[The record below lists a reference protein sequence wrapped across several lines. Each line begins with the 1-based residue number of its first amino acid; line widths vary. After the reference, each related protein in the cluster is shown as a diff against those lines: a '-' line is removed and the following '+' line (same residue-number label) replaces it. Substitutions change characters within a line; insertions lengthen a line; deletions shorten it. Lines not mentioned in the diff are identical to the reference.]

1 MPVPKQIINYLDKR
15 GAKYAIVTHKKVY
28 TAYDAAQTLRRK
40 LDEIAKNLLVKTN
53 KGFVL
58 VLLPASKR
66 LDLKKLKKLMN
77 AKGKGIKKIEIPK
90 EGVMVRIFKI
100 KPGALGAF
108 GSVHELEVYMD
119 KNLQKVKKAIFPTG
133 SFTDSV
139 EMAMKEFEKL
149 EKPIVGMFSEAKK
162 FSARGGSAFGGKK
175 KIVKVAKKAAK
186 KAVKKI
192 AKKVKKIIK
201 KRR

>member
-15 GAKYAIVTHKKVY
+15 GAKYAIVTHRKVY
-28 TAYDAAQTLRRK
+28 TAYDAAQTLKKK

-77 AKGKGIKKIEIPK
+77 AKGKGIKKVEIPK
-90 EGVMVRIFKI
+90 EGVMVRIFKV

-108 GSVHELEVYMD
+108 GSFHDLEVYMD

-139 EMAMKEFEKL
+139 EMALKEFEKL
-149 EKPIVGMFSEAKK
+149 EKPVVGMFSEAKK

-175 KIVKVAKKAAK
+175 KVVKV
-186 KAVKKI
+186 VKKI
-192 AKKVKKIIK
+192 VKKIKRVIK
-201 KRR
+201 KKK

>member
-1 MPVPKQIINYLDKR
+1 MPGPKQIINYLDKR

-201 KRR
+201 KRT